1 MTDKPTFHPKP
12 GRIEF
17 VRAPQPSH
25 WVLPHRAGF
34 DPGGPASRVPD
45 GPKGPKG
52 KPIRLPSM
60 SRGRG

>member
-17 VRAPQPSH
+17 VRAPQPAT

-34 DPGGPASRVPD
+34 LPGTLGFRAPSGPQ
-45 GPKGPKG
+45 GPKGR
-52 KPIRLPSM
+52 PIRLPSK
-60 SRGRG
+60 SRGR

>member
-12 GRIEF
+12 GRIDF
-17 VRAPQPSH
+17 VRPAKPSH

-34 DPGGPASRVPD
+34 GPGALGGHLPN

-52 KPIRLPSM
+52 RPIPLPGK
-60 SRGRG
+60 SRGR